1 MSYSW
6 AIAQGSVP
14 AILKLELK
22 DVCLQ
27 KRKKHLFFIFIIQ
40 LCVFTVLSFI
50 FTSVVFLAFC
60 FVCEGYSI
68 GLNSAVCLFTSVI
81 LVISTYPV
89 SSVQGTHYLHL
100 NWKLNTHFMV
110 LESRMSAVSVGCF
123 TAQCKQRTASAW
135 KRKWICSPA
144 NSWHTSSRAE
154 SADCSLAIREIYR
167 VPEVQYSD

>member
-1 MSYSW
+1 MLTEEKNAFVFYLHYTTLCFHS
-6 AIAQGSVP
+6 
-14 AILKLELK
+14 
-22 DVCLQ
+22 
-27 KRKKHLFFIFIIQ
+27 FIIHFHV
-40 LCVFTVLSFI
+40 CRFSG
-50 FTSVVFLAFC
+50 FC

-167 VPEVQYSD
+167 VSEVQYSD